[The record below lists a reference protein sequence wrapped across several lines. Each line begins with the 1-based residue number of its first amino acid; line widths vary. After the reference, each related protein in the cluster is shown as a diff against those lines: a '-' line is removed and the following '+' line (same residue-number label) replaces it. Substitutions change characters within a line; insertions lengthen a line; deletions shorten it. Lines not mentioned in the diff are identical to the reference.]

1 MRSILF
7 VFLLAC
13 SAATDGDVTDTAAT
27 DTDVSAAPASVARI
41 RPADPK
47 QPVADPGAPAD
58 DVLADEKIPCIREGG
73 FMKRCPRGE
82 SCVYDRAEDGTK
94 GAAYCVNAQGE
105 PTGNVPK
112 FRGLR

>member
-7 VFLLAC
+7 VFLFAC
-13 SAATDGDVTDTAAT
+13 AAATDGDVTDTAAT
-27 DTDVSAAPASVARI
+27 DTDVSDAPASVARV
-41 RPADPK
+41 RPLDQK

-58 DVLADEKIPCIREGG
+58 DVLEDTLIPCIREGG
-73 FMKRCPRGE
+73 FGKRCPPGE
-82 SCVYDRAEDGTK
+82 SCVYDRSEDGTK
-94 GAAYCVNAQGE
+94 SPAYCVDKDRN